1 MSNFNIQ
8 LKYKPCTIEILS
20 LEDSHTVINYKQG
33 VFNACVFNFIF
44 YRDVSAVAKRVIMDV
59 YAYIHTTMCYPLI
72 TTSLSWLSDNVF
84 FYHDL
89 AVIAKRSWTYTYD
102 MLPSDHDVAVVAE

>member
-33 VFNACVFNFIF
+33 VFNAYRHLFVVRMTPIIF
-44 YRDVSAVAKRVIMDV
+44 SLTIQIVLIMQHNV
-59 YAYIHTTMCYPLI
+59 VC
-72 TTSLSWLSDNVF
+72 SL
-84 FYHDL
+84 H
-89 AVIAKRSWTYTYD
+89 I
-102 MLPSDHDVAVVAE
+102 